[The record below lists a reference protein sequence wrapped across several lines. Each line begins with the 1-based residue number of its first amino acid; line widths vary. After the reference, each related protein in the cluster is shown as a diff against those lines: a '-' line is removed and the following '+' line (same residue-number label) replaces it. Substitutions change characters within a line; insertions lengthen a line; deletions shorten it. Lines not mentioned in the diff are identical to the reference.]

1 MKPGDIKSNTYIDF
15 NKGNDKKY
23 TKLKLVIMKKCR
35 NIKRFSQ
42 KITLQIDLRK
52 FL

>member
-15 NKGNDKKY
+15 KKGNNKEY
-23 TKLKLVIMKKCR
+23 TKLKLVIMKKCQ

-42 KITLQIDLRK
+42 KITLQIDLK
-52 FL
+52 EFL

>member
-15 NKGNDKKY
+15 NEGNDKEY